1 MSSLMFL
8 GDFIVDV
15 FVLCVRKNNCL
26 LLIADGVNWGEKFRL
41 VVRCVL
47 YGVMKYI
54 NCKFF

>member
-1 MSSLMFL
+1 MFL

-54 NCKFF
+54 NRKFF